1 MLASK
6 AIDAAESSVK
16 SDYKPLSGC
25 QADVVLTATPIDLV
39 SIPSPVQPLG
49 RLSSSMDT
57 EFLFL
62 QVTFENFASRFKQ
75 IFQIK

>member
-16 SDYKPLSGC
+16 SDYKPLSGL
-25 QADVVLTATPIDLV
+25 QADVLLTATLIDLV
-39 SIPSPVQPLG
+39 SIPSPVQALG
-49 RLSSSMDT
+49 TLSSSMDT

-62 QVTFENFASRFKQ
+62 QVTFENFA
-75 IFQIK
+75 